1 MFSLN
6 TILFFIL
13 GLLLIVKGADIFVES
28 AVWIAEIVGI
38 PSAIM
43 GATFVSFATTL
54 PELVVSSVAS
64 MQGYSGMAIG
74 NPVGSVICNIGL
86 ILGICILI
94 KPYHIDKK
102 VFLSKGLIMLGSGVL
117 VFILLKD
124 NTIDHK
130 EGIVLLGLL
139 PIYIILNYM
148 ESHSKKEPTYIKEPN
163 GNLIIH
169 IIKFLITA
177 AAILYGAQLVVNN
190 GILLAQFLGIPER
203 VISLTA
209 IAFGT
214 SLPELITSLTASIKG
229 YHGLSIGNIIGANT
243 LDMLFVIGVSA
254 VINPGNV
261 APHVRI
267 FDMPYALFTMLILVL
282 SGLLDSKIERWQ
294 GGFFLIVYA
303 IYMAVLRIIFFD

>member
-1 MFSLN
+1 
-6 TILFFIL
+6 
-13 GLLLIVKGADIFVES
+13 
-28 AVWIAEIVGI
+28 
-38 PSAIM
+38 
-43 GATFVSFATTL
+43 
-54 PELVVSSVAS
+54 
-64 MQGYSGMAIG
+64 MAIG

-94 KPYHIDKK
+94 KPTILIK
-102 VFLSKGLIMLGSGVL
+102 VFLVRVLLCSVRVL

-139 PIYIILNYM
+139 PIYIINYM

-254 VINPGNV
+254 VINPLNV